1 MLPALGEAMP
11 ALSHHKHEYVKK
23 EVEQV
28 VKMIL
33 AYSGVNFSYTGFQ
46 PTLAQFH
53 IIKGLRLECYI
64 KLRVI
69 RINVKTLFSCRN
81 VFIFTNA

>member
-23 EVEQV
+23 EVEHV

-46 PTLAQFH
+46 PILAQFH
-53 IIKGLRLECYI
+53 IIKG
-64 KLRVI
+64 
-69 RINVKTLFSCRN
+69 
-81 VFIFTNA
+81 

>member
-23 EVEQV
+23 EVEHV

-53 IIKGLRLECYI
+53 ISKG
-64 KLRVI
+64 
-69 RINVKTLFSCRN
+69 
-81 VFIFTNA
+81 